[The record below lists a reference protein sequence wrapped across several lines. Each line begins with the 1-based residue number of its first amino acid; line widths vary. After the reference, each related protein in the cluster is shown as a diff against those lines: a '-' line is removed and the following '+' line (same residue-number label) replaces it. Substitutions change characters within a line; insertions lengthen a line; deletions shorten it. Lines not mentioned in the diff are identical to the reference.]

1 MLRKLLPHA
10 AIILSGMYFVFFFID
25 RVNSA
30 MAFINNGITK
40 RLLFILCVIV
50 IIMAIWL
57 IRDERNKVR
66 REQARAAEA
75 RRRQQESARMRR
87 GREERPYRHSSGEY
101 APRSRY
107 GRY

>member
-10 AIILSGMYFVFFFID
+10 AIILSGMYLVFFLID

-40 RLLFILCVIV
+40 RLLLALC
-50 IIMAIWL
+50 AISVVEAVWL
-57 IRDERNKVR
+57 IRDERAK
-66 REQARAAEA
+66 E
-75 RRRQQESARMRR
+75 RRRQEREAEETRRRQREAARYRD
-87 GREERPYRHSSGEY
+87 ERPSRRPVGDYS
-101 APRSRY
+101 RSRY